1 MKIYIQTDIEG
12 VAGFCFFENRADKSY
27 ENIQHRHRMYQL
39 LTDEVNA
46 AVKAAFDSGADEVLV
61 NDSHGSGYNLLF

>member
-12 VAGFCFFENRADKSY
+12 VAGFCFFENRGDQSM
-27 ENIQHRHRMYQL
+27 ENFHHRQRMRKL

-46 AVKAAFDSGADEVLV
+46 AVKASASLPLK
-61 NDSHGSGYNLLF
+61 NTR